1 MEHQAIILGGIKL
14 PYMGSVKL
22 QQSNHA
28 KSSLTPQVLLADGLD

>member
-22 QQSNHA
+22 QQSNA
-28 KSSLTPQVLLADGLD
+28 KSSLTQQVLLADGLD